1 MQKLKGPMDT
11 TAQISKTSELIQF
24 LSQFA
29 TEHKLALMEQVLSNR
44 TRYITVVLEDLYQS
58 QNASA
63 IVRTCE
69 CLGIQDVHVI
79 EQSAKYGTN
88 KKVLKG
94 SQYWVDIVKHKI
106 KHRAEGVSET
116 MDVLRSEGYRV
127 LVTSVDPGSTSIH
140 EIDITQGKVAI
151 VMGNELRGTSTEAVQ
166 HADGLVH
173 IPMVGFTES
182 FNVSVSA
189 AICLSAMRN
198 KLTETD
204 LNWQLSEIEKD
215 DLRLKWLRV
224 MVKKSDVLIREYLRG
239 KN

>member
-1 MQKLKGPMDT
+1 MESIVELSRKP
-11 TAQISKTSELIQF
+11 ELISF

-29 TEHKLALMEQVLSNR
+29 TEHKLQLMEQVLANR

-106 KHRAEGVSET
+106 KHRAEGVAET
-116 MDVLRSEGYRV
+116 MDALRADGYRV
-127 LVTSVDPGSTSIH
+127 LVTSVDPGSAPVQD
-140 EIDITQGKVAI
+140 IDISQGKVAI

-189 AICLSAMRN
+189 AICLSSLRN
-198 KLTETD
+198 KLSETEIS
-204 LNWQLSEIEKD
+204 WQLSEQEKD
-215 DLRLKWLRV
+215 ELRLKWLKI

-239 KN
+239 KV